1 MKILCFFIVLLLTTT
16 FAPAAV
22 LLDDDWNDGDRT
34 DTNFPEES
42 AWFASSVLGTPTLS
56 VSTNSL
62 TGNVLVFET
71 NTSSRLWITH
81 FTPAGAPAELGLGE
95 TLKITLSFTATGVTT
110 NPATTRGLRIG
121 LFNFSETGAARV
133 SADGFSTGAGGGA
146 PGANVTGYMINMN
159 FAQTNTI
166 NSPLQIMKRTDLPNV
181 NLMGATAA
189 YSSLSSGGGIL
200 GAPAFSNDVPYTME
214 LSVKRLDTSVEVTV
228 MFSDTNGWSI
238 SNKVVDA
245 SNPNLRFD
253 GFAVRPN
260 SAADSAQSFT
270 FTRFKAETLPF
281 ALRFTSIKFDTPEAL
296 TLTWDSIPNQA
307 YQVEW
312 RDDLLENSP
321 WNFLGTVIA
330 TATSTSFQDPQAT
343 WIQRFYRVIQF

>member
-1 MKILCFFIVLLLTTT
+1 MKTLHFILLVLSTTIS
-16 FAPAAV
+16 PAAV
-22 LLDDDWNDGDRT
+22 LLDDDWDDGDRT

-42 AWFASSVLGTPTLS
+42 AWFGSSVLTTNPTLS
-56 VSTNSL
+56 ASIGSL
-62 TGNVLVFET
+62 TGNVLMFET

-81 FTPAGAPAELGLGE
+81 FTPAGTPAELGLGE
-95 TLKITLSFTATGVTT
+95 TLKITLAFTASGVTT

-121 LFNFSETGAARV
+121 LFNFSETGASRV

-166 NSPLQIMKRTDLPNV
+166 NSPLQIMKRTDLPNI

-214 LSVKRLDTSVEVTV
+214 LSVKRLDTSVEITV
-228 MFSDTNGWSI
+228 RFFDTNGWGI
-238 SNKVVDA
+238 TNQVADA

-253 GFAVRPN
+253 GFAMRPN
-260 SAADSAQSFT
+260 SVGDSAQSFT
-270 FTRFKAETLPF
+270 FTRFKAETVPF
-281 ALRFTSIKFDTPEAL
+281 ALRFTSIKFDTPETL

-312 RDDLLENSP
+312 RDDLLESSP

-330 TATSTSFQDPQAT
+330 TGQSTSMQDPAAT